1 MSLILQRQH
10 NNVIE
15 AVSAYRSSLEEIES
29 HLRIRTMSNDA
40 SSAELALL
48 RRLKDEKASMLRR
61 YENLSEAFKALPRKN
76 TIAAE

>member
-29 HLRIRTMSNDA
+29 HLRIRAMSNDA

>member
-1 MSLILQRQH
+1 MSLILQRHH
-10 NNVIE
+10 NDVIE

-29 HLRIRTMSNDA
+29 HLRMRAMSNDA

-61 YENLSEAFKALPRKN
+61 YENLSEAFKALPRKS